1 MGMTP
6 AQLAA
11 RYWGYAAQCL
21 VFAQRQDQAAEKLTL
36 INMAKDWVTLAVWIE
51 HQAAEAETQVAAR
64 EPVAGRPVRHHSQQ
78 ALATLAENAPGGII
92 VWPLRLSN

>member
-21 VFAQRQDQAAEKLTL
+21 VFAQRQDKATEKLTL

-51 HQAAEAETQVAAR
+51 HQASEAEAQVAAR
-64 EPVAGRPVRHHSQQ
+64 EPVAGRPVKHQSQQ
-78 ALATLAENAPGGII
+78 ALATLAESVPGGII

>member
-1 MGMTP
+1 MGVTS

-21 VFAQRQDQAAEKLTL
+21 AFAQRQDKATDKLAL
-36 INMAKDWVTLAVWIE
+36 INMAKDWVTLAVWLQ
-51 HQAAEAETQVAAR
+51 HQAAEAEAQVTAR
-64 EPVAGRPVRHHSQQ
+64 EPVVGRPVRHRPQRKP
-78 ALATLAENAPGGII
+78 AENGPAGII